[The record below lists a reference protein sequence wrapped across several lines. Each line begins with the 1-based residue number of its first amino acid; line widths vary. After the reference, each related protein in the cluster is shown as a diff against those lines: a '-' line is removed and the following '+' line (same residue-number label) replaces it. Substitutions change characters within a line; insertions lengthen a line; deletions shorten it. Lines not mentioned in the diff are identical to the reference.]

1 MMTKNHRKNICF
13 RWFFKPLPI
22 CAVFLIFIL
31 CQIPANAFEIAIGTG
46 EAGTFSH
53 HTGRAVCR
61 IINKYADDISCK
73 TVPGMDAVDN
83 LTNLQGGSM
92 DLCLADLRTLN
103 DAMNKTGNFAFF
115 DIHYD
120 NIRTIIPLYDIP
132 IALVARS
139 DSGID
144 SLQTLPGRRINIG
157 SPRSPQRLAI
167 ETIMKA
173 KNWSKADFSLVQE
186 LSASQSQDTMAFC
199 HATIQALVHIGI
211 HPDPKVNQLFKL
223 CGAQLIAMDDTDIEK
238 LTSDHPAFSKIIIPS
253 GTYPSLESPVTT
265 FGTRMMLVAS
275 DSLDEE
281 TVYQIIEVLDGHK
294 QNLRQGHAVLAEF
307 SVERL
312 EESDTGIKLHP
323 GAVRFFS
330 AQ

>member
-1 MMTKNHRKNICF
+1 MMTKHQRKHKRF

-22 CAVFLIFIL
+22 CAVFLLFVL
-31 CQIPANAFEIAIGTG
+31 CPISVDAFEIVIGTG

-61 IINKYADDISCK
+61 ILNKYADDIRCK

-83 LTNLQGGSM
+83 LTNLQGGSL

-115 DIHYD
+115 DISYD

-132 IALVARS
+132 VALVVRS
-139 DSGID
+139 DSGIV

-186 LSASQSQDTMAFC
+186 LSSSQSQDTMAFC
-199 HATIQALVHIGI
+199 HATIQAMVHVGI
-211 HPDPKVNQLFKL
+211 HPDPTVSQLVKL
-223 CGAQLIAMDDTDIEK
+223 CGAQIVDMDDADIGK
-238 LTSDHPAFSKIIIPS
+238 LTSSLPAFWKVIIPT
-253 GTYPSLESPVTT
+253 GTYPSLESSVAT
-265 FGTRMMLVAS
+265 FGTKMMLVAS
-275 DSLDEE
+275 DTLDED
-281 TVYQIIEVLDGHK
+281 TVYQIIEVLDGRQ
-294 QNLRQGHAVLAEF
+294 QNLRQVHPVLSEF
-307 SVERL
+307 AAQRL
-312 EESDTGIKLHP
+312 EEGDTGIKLHT
-323 GAVRFFS
+323 GAVKFFS
-330 AQ
+330 AN